1 MKMLCLWSERAA
13 QRAGGGGRQAGRESF
28 PSKKA
33 SVSCSPNT
41 RSTGSGEMGEQ
52 SEMVVMVVGVG
63 GGGGR

>member
-13 QRAGGGGRQAGRESF
+13 QRAGGRRQAGRESF

-52 SEMVVMVVGVG
+52 SEVVVMVVGVG